1 MPKLK
6 VAVLI
11 SGRGSNLKALL
22 DACDTPNF
30 PAEIVHV
37 ISNKRTAKGL
47 RYAEEYKVPYE
58 VISHKDFEKRLDF
71 DMTLHERIS
80 KSGAEFVCL
89 AGFMRVL
96 SAKFVELWQDRLINI
111 HPSLLPSFKGV
122 ETHKQ
127 ALDAG
132 VKYHGCTVH
141 FVRPDVDSGPIIV
154 QEVVPVL
161 DDDTEETLSARAL
174 EKEHIA
180 YRRALR
186 TIADKK
192 YKIEG
197 NKVITWG

>member
-1 MPKLK
+1 MSKLK

-37 ISNKRTAKGL
+37 ISNKKTAKGL
-47 RYAEEYKVPYE
+47 RYAEEYGVPYE

-71 DMTLHERIS
+71 DMTLHEHIK
-80 KSGAEFVCL
+80 KSGAEFICL

-96 SAKFVELWQDRLINI
+96 SNKFVDLWKDKLVNI

-122 ETHKQ
+122 DTHKQ
-127 ALDAG
+127 ALEAG

-141 FVRPDVDSGPIIV
+141 FVVPDVDSGPIIV
-154 QEVVPVL
+154 QEVIPVL
-161 DDDTEETLSARAL
+161 DNDTEETLEVRCL

-186 TIADKK
+186 IIAEGKF
-192 YKIEG
+192 KIEG
-197 NKVITWG
+197 NKVVTWG

>member
-1 MPKLK
+1 MSKLK

-37 ISNKRTAKGL
+37 ISNKKTAKGL
-47 RYAEEYKVPYE
+47 RYAEEYGVPYE
-58 VISHKDFEKRLDF
+58 VISHKDFENRTDF
-71 DMTLHERIS
+71 DMKLHEHIK
-80 KSGAEFVCL
+80 KSGAEFICL

-96 SAKFVELWQDRLINI
+96 SADFVNLWEDRLVNI

-122 ETHKQ
+122 DTHKR
-127 ALDAG
+127 ALETG

-192 YKIEG
+192 FKIEG

>member
-1 MPKLK
+1 MSKLK

-37 ISNKRTAKGL
+37 ISNKKTAKGL
-47 RYAEEYKVPYE
+47 KYAEDYGVPYE
-58 VISHKDFEKRLDF
+58 VINHKDYESRIDF
-71 DMTLHERIS
+71 DMTMHDHII
-80 KSGAEFVCL
+80 KSGAEFICL

-96 SAKFVELWQDRLINI
+96 SKKFVDLWDGKMMNI

-127 ALDAG
+127 ALAAG

-141 FVRPDVDSGPIIV
+141 FVSADVDSGPIIV

-186 TIADKK
+186 TIAEKK

-197 NKVITWG
+197 QRVITWG

>member
-1 MPKLK
+1 MAKLK

-37 ISNKRTAKGL
+37 ISNKQTAKGL
-47 RYAEEYKVPYE
+47 KYAEEYGVPYE
-58 VISHKDFEKRLDF
+58 VVSHKDFDNRNDF
-71 DMTLHERIS
+71 DMTMHEHIK
-80 KSGAEFVCL
+80 KSGAEFICL

-96 SAKFVELWQDRLINI
+96 SHKFTELWQDKIINI

-122 ETHKQ
+122 DTHRQ

-141 FVRPDVDSGPIIV
+141 FVVPDVDSGPIIV
-154 QEVVPVL
+154 QEVFPVL
-161 DDDTEETLSARAL
+161 DDDTEETLAARCL

-186 TIADKK
+186 TIAEKK
-192 YKIEG
+192 FKIEG

>member
-1 MPKLK
+1 
-6 VAVLI
+6 
-11 SGRGSNLKALL
+11 L

-37 ISNKRTAKGL
+37 ISNKKTAKGL
-47 RYAEEYKVPYE
+47 RYAEEYGVPYE
-58 VISHKDFEKRLDF
+58 VISHKDFEKRVDF
-71 DMTLHERIS
+71 DMKLHEHIS
-80 KSGAEFVCL
+80 ASGAEFICL

-96 SAKFVELWQDRLINI
+96 SHKFTELWKDRLVNI

-122 ETHKQ
+122 DTHKQ
-127 ALDAG
+127 ALETG

-141 FVRPDVDSGPIIV
+141 FVVPDVDSGPIIV

-161 DDDTEETLSARAL
+161 DDDTEETLEARCL

-186 TIADKK
+186 IIADKK

>member
-1 MPKLK
+1 MQKLK

-37 ISNKRTAKGL
+37 ISNKPTAKGL
-47 RYAEEYKVPYE
+47 RYAEEYGVPYE
-58 VISHKDFEKRLDF
+58 VISHKDFEKRAEF
-71 DMTLHERIS
+71 DMKLHEHIS

-96 SAKFVELWQDRLINI
+96 SNKFVDLWKERVINI

-127 ALDAG
+127 ALETG

-141 FVRPDVDSGPIIV
+141 FVVPDVDSGPIIV

-161 DDDTEETLSARAL
+161 DDDTQESLGARCL

-186 TIADKK
+186 IIADKK
-192 YKIEG
+192 YRIEG

>member
-1 MPKLK
+1 MSKLK

-37 ISNKRTAKGL
+37 ISNKKTAKGL
-47 RYAEEYKVPYE
+47 RYAEEYGVPYE
-58 VISHKDFEKRLDF
+58 VISHKDYEDRLSF
-71 DMTLHERIS
+71 DMTMHDHII
-80 KSGAEFVCL
+80 KSGAEFICL

-96 SAKFVELWQDRLINI
+96 SKKFVDLWDGKMMNI

-141 FVRPDVDSGPIIV
+141 FVSADVDSGPIIV

-161 DDDTEETLSARAL
+161 DDDTEETLASRAL

-186 TIADKK
+186 TIAEKK

-197 NKVITWG
+197 QRVVTWG

>member
-1 MPKLK
+1 MSKLK

-37 ISNKRTAKGL
+37 ISNKKTAKGL
-47 RYAEEYKVPYE
+47 RYAEEYGVPYE
-58 VISHKDFEKRLDF
+58 VISHKDYESRIDF
-71 DMTLHERIS
+71 DMTMHEHIV
-80 KSGAEFVCL
+80 KSGAEFICL

-96 SAKFVELWQDRLINI
+96 SKKFVDLWDGKMVNI

-127 ALDAG
+127 ALEAG

-141 FVRPDVDSGPIIV
+141 FVSADVDSGPIIV

-161 DDDTEETLSARAL
+161 DDDTEETLGVRAL

-186 TIADKK
+186 IIAENK

-197 NKVITWG
+197 QRVITWG